1 MKDEQGMTVE
11 LRGSVDQEQIM
22 RDAKGSVHVG
32 NLGAGSE
39 VLNAILV
46 TPTKKARVL
55 ALEPAGG
62 QPTV

>member
-1 MKDEQGMTVE
+1 MKDEQGMRVV

-22 RDAKGSVHVG
+22 RDAKGSVYVG

-62 QPTV
+62 QPSV

>member
-39 VLNAILV
+39 VLNAV
-46 TPTKKARVL
+46 SVPPTKKARVL